1 MGPISDPAAFS
12 IVWRAA
18 LGVLTTVV
26 LGCLTRASAGVK
38 REPAVTFRTSEGS
51 VAPMRE
57 PNIDLVFVG
66 VERDALD
73 PPRLFQGQ
81 EF

>member
-1 MGPISDPAAFS
+1 MIEVPPAPGGNV
-12 IVWRAA
+12 ILERD
-18 LGVLTTVV
+18 
-26 LGCLTRASAGVK
+26 
-38 REPAVTFRTSEGS
+38 PAVTFRTSEGS
-51 VAPMRE
+51 VAPMGE